1 MKYLT
6 IYFNEKNDIFH
17 KSLEIKLDCQI
28 DILIHDVCIL
38 CILCLRK
45 YIESY

>member
-6 IYFNEKNDIFH
+6 VYFNEKNDIFD

-28 DILIHDVCIL
+28 DILIHNVYH
-38 CILCLRK
+38 LRK